1 MRKLWS
7 AVKHFFLPPA
17 GTPAWLRLLPFAVLG
32 IITIFVAYGSV
43 EAWNYTNSSEFCGT
57 TCHTMP
63 PEYSAYLRSPHAR
76 VKCTE
81 CHIGRDVVTTQVTR
95 KAGDLRHVILT
106 LTQDYEFPIYTRN
119 MRPARQSCE
128 TCHFPEKFSD
138 DSLREIPH
146 FGGDNALS
154 PEITHL
160 ILKTGGGTRR
170 EGLGRGI
177 HWHIENDVYYLAED
191 PLEQQIPYVRV
202 VEGDGSIKEYYDIAA
217 DFTPQDVAGQTLEKM
232 DCITCHNRITHE
244 IPDPMEAVD
253 QAMLKNLLPRDL
265 PEIREQAIA
274 LISHRYENQEE
285 AIAGIAE
292 LDSYYATNHPEVYAE
307 RQEEVETAQATLLD
321 MYSQMVFPEQKIDW
335 QTHPN
340 NLGHSESPG
349 CFRCHDGKHLTGTEE
364 AIRLECNLCHSV
376 PVVTDGSQ
384 LVTEIELVRGPEPP
398 SHIHTSWIT
407 LHGKMIDSSC
417 ASCHEP
423 APDAP
428 PYTELEGKPPP
439 SDSFCGNVACH
450 ANEWEYTGFDA
461 EALDP
466 VLERQRYLLLNTS
479 PYLLEGVPLTYEAT
493 FQALFEGRC
502 TFCHSGTAAE
512 AGLDLSSYETLM
524 AGADSGPVVIPN
536 DPDSSRLI
544 AVQSGPRDHFGQVLP
559 DELDALRNWVLDGAP
574 RSR

>member
-1 MRKLWS
+1 MRRIWAAIKR
-7 AVKHFFLPPA
+7 FFLPPA
-17 GTPAWLRLLPFAVLG
+17 GTPIWLRLLPFAILG
-32 IITIFVAYGSV
+32 LVTIFVAYGSV
-43 EAWNYTNSSEFCGT
+43 EAWNYTNSPEFCGT

-63 PEYSAYLRSPHAR
+63 PEYSAYLESPHAR

-81 CHIGRDVVTTQVTR
+81 CHIGRDVITTQVTR
-95 KAGDLRHVILT
+95 KAGDLRHVVLT
-106 LTQDYEFPIYTRN
+106 LTQDYEFPIHTHN

-146 FGGDNALS
+146 FGGEFPNT

-177 HWHIENDVYYLAED
+177 HWHIENEVFYLAED
-191 PLEQQIPYVRV
+191 FLDQEIPYVRV
-202 VEGDGSIKEYYDIAA
+202 IEADGSIKEYYDIAS
-217 DFTPQDVAGQTLEKM
+217 DITPEDVAGQTLEKM

-265 PEIREQAIA
+265 PHLRERGVA
-274 LISHRYENQEE
+274 LLSHRYPDQEE
-285 AIAGIAE
+285 AIAGITT
-292 LDSYYATNHPEVYAE
+292 LDSYYETNFPEVYAE
-307 RQEEVETAQATLLD
+307 RQADIEAAQATLLD
-321 MYSQMVFPEQKIDW
+321 MYNQMVFPEQKIDW

-340 NLGHSESPG
+340 NLGHVESPG
-349 CFRCHDGKHLTGTEE
+349 CFRCHDGKHLTATEE
-364 AIRLECNLCHSV
+364 AIRLECNLCHSI
-376 PVVTDGSQ
+376 PIVTDGSQ

-423 APDAP
+423 APDSP
-428 PYTELEGKPPP
+428 PLTELEGKPPP

-450 ANEWEYTGFDA
+450 ANEWDYTGFDSA
-461 EALDP
+461 ALEP
-466 VLERQRYLLLNTS
+466 VLERQRYILLNTS
-479 PYLLEGVPLTYEAT
+479 PYLLEGVPLTYDAT
-493 FQALFEGRC
+493 FQAMFEGRC
-502 TFCHSGTAAE
+502 VFCHSGPNAE
-512 AGLDLSSYETLM
+512 AGLDLSTYEGLM

-536 DPDSSRLI
+536 DPDSSVLI
-544 AVQSGPRDHFGQVLP
+544 QAQSGPRDHFGQVLP
-559 DELDALRNWVLDGAP
+559 EELDALRAWIQDGAP
-574 RSR
+574 EER